1 MRDAQRVAAAWQ
13 FNLQTF
19 GENKRLHTRHEFDFV
34 MKSKPFVRKWFNIY
48 IIPNNL
54 QNNRLGIIV
63 SKRVSGNSVR
73 RNFLKRIIREEFRSA
88 IKQND
93 KFLDFVVQVRRYPI
107 LVEQKECRESL
118 MHFFIQNT
126 NRIQ

>member
-1 MRDAQRVAAAWQ
+1 MQDAQRVAAAWQ

-19 GENKRLHTRHEFDFV
+19 GKDKRLHTRHEFDFV
-34 MKSKPFVRKWFNIY
+34 MKSKPFVKKWFNIY

-63 SKRVSGNSVR
+63 SKKISGNSVR
-73 RNFLKRIIREEFRSA
+73 RNFLKRTIREEFRNA

-93 KFLDFVVQVRRYPI
+93 KLLDFVVQVRRYPI
-107 LVEQKECRESL
+107 LAEQKEYRESL
-118 MHFFIQNT
+118 MHFFKQNT
-126 NRIQ
+126 NKIQ